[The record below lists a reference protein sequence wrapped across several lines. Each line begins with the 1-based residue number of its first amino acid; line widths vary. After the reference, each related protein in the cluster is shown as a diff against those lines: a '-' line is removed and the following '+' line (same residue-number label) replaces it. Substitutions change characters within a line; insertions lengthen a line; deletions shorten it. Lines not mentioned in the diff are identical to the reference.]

1 MNNKN
6 KIKMKKIYKQNKKEK
21 FNKINKLI
29 MNKIIK
35 NFPQMKKK

>member
-6 KIKMKKIYKQNKKEK
+6 KIKIKKIYKQNKKEK
-21 FNKINKLI
+21 FNKINKLN